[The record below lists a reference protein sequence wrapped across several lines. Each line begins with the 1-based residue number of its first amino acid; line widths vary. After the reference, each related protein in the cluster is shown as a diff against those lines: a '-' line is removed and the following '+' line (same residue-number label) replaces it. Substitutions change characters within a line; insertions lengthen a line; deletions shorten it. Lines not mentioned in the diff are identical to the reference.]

1 MVYLHIP
8 FCRSFCTYC
17 AFYSEL
23 FQQST
28 AQDYTQAVLREL
40 SLRKAEIEQTLD
52 LNTLYIGGG
61 TPSVL
66 PPVFLSQIVSELRE
80 ITGGNY
86 AEFTVELNPD
96 DVTPDYVAFLKSMG
110 VTRVSMGVQ
119 SFDDALLAR
128 IARRHNSEAVRRA
141 YSLLREG
148 GFDNISLDLI
158 FGFGHWADASA
169 ADGTVGSDGF
179 ETFATQRLERDL
191 DAILSLPGGPP
202 EHISAYQLSI
212 EEGSALEKQCQKG
225 RYVEA
230 DEDFCEQSYL
240 RICERLS
247 RVGYEHYEISNFAR
261 PGYRAQHNSAY
272 WSGCPYVG
280 IGPAAH
286 SYDGKV
292 RSWNSSDVQAYCA
305 AYTADVSSADTAFR
319 ESEWID
325 EEKRR
330 LEHLF
335 LSLRTAEGVEEAFL
349 KSSVPSAKLEDLLS
363 RGCLEKSQKIGNLR
377 FPEHKWFVS
386 DSLISELV

>member
-23 FQQST
+23 FKQST
-28 AQDYTQAVLREL
+28 AQDYTQAVLCEL

-66 PPVFLSQIVSELRE
+66 PPVFLSEIVSSLRE
-80 ITGGNY
+80 ITGGDY

-96 DVTPDYVAFLKSMG
+96 DVTPDYVAFLKNLG

-158 FGFGHWADASA
+158 FGFGRWTDE
-169 ADGTVGSDGF
+169 SDGADKTDEF
-179 ETFATQRLERDL
+179 ETLAMQRLERDL

-225 RYVEA
+225 RYVET
-230 DEDFCEQSYL
+230 DEAFCEQSYL

-247 RVGYEHYEISNFAR
+247 RAGYEHYEISNFAR

-272 WSGCPYVG
+272 WSGRPYVG

-292 RSWNSSDVQAYCA
+292 RSWNPSDVQAYCA
-305 AYTADVSSADTAFR
+305 AYTADVPSADTTFR

>member
-28 AQDYTQAVLREL
+28 AQVYTQAVLREL

-158 FGFGHWADASA
+158 FGFGRWADE
-169 ADGTVGSDGF
+169 F
-179 ETFATQRLERDL
+179 ETLAMQRLERDL

-212 EEGSALEKQCQKG
+212 EEGSALEKQCREG

-230 DEDFCEQSYL
+230 DEAFCEQSYL
-240 RICERLS
+240 RICDRLS
-247 RVGYEHYEISNFAR
+247 RAGYEHYEISNFAR

-292 RSWNSSDVQAYCA
+292 RSWNPSDVQAYCA
-305 AYTADVSSADTAFR
+305 AYTADVPSADTAFR

-386 DSLISELV
+386 DSLVSELV